1 MTRDEWLDLP
11 REVREAIRKVESK
24 ARARGASYGC
34 RVFGPDNPRVY
45 LRMLAIYRDAYIMN
59 LSSRIRYEVDHVKP
73 LAKGGRHHP
82 DNMAIIPMV
91 ENRRKGAKH

>member
-1 MTRDEWLDLP
+1 MTRTEWLRLP

-24 ARARGASYGC
+24 ARARGTRYGC
-34 RVFGPDNPRVY
+34 RVFGPESTRVY
-45 LRMLAIYRDAYIMN
+45 LRMLAVYRDCYILN
-59 LSSRIRYEVDHVKP
+59 LRGRERYEVDHIRP